1 MQNLQERAHTIGSW
15 AVAVGAALLAATP
28 VAVAVLAAG
37 PLSVQA
43 QTVRQWQYVPGPDG
57 GDCILALREIRR
69 PEPAAGEIQVRI
81 RATSLNGRDR
91 GRLEGACPA
100 GDAGPQIPLS
110 DGAGEVIGVGP
121 GVTRFGVGDR
131 VVGTF
136 FAGTWLDGDRPEG
149 VMPFRRGGPGQG
161 MLSEVVVGSEDGFV
175 SIPAHLSYEEAATL
189 TTAGVAAWVGLFRY
203 GDLQPEEF
211 VLLEGTGGVSSFGLL
226 FAVAAGARP
235 IITSSS
241 DEKLARASE
250 LGASGTVNYRTHPEW
265 QDEVMRLTG
274 GLGVK
279 HVLEIGGRDTLPRAL
294 QTLALGAHV
303 ALIGGLT
310 GFGGEIPFGVLF
322 DRDASATGFH
332 VGSRADFEAMNRFIS
347 GHRIRPIV
355 DRVFDFEDAPAAF
368 DFYVNGDF
376 MGKVVIRL

>member
-1 MQNLQERAHTIGSW
+1 
-15 AVAVGAALLAATP
+15 
-28 VAVAVLAAG
+28 
-37 PLSVQA
+37 
-43 QTVRQWQYVPGPDG
+43 
-57 GDCILALREIRR
+57 
-69 PEPAAGEIQVRI
+69 
-81 RATSLNGRDR
+81 
-91 GRLEGACPA
+91 
-100 GDAGPQIPLS
+100 
-110 DGAGEVIGVGP
+110 
-121 GVTRFGVGDR
+121 
-131 VVGTF
+131 
-136 FAGTWLDGDRPEG
+136 
-149 VMPFRRGGPGQG
+149 
-161 MLSEVVVGSEDGFV
+161 
-175 SIPAHLSYEEAATL
+175 
-189 TTAGVAAWVGLFRY
+189 
-203 GDLQPEEF
+203 
-211 VLLEGTGGVSSFGLL
+211 
-226 FAVAAGARP
+226 
-235 IITSSS
+235 
-241 DEKLARASE
+241 
-250 LGASGTVNYRTHPEW
+250 VNYRTHPEW

>member
-1 MQNLQERAHTIGSW
+1 
-15 AVAVGAALLAATP
+15 VGA
-28 VAVAVLAAG
+28 
-37 PLSVQA
+37 
-43 QTVRQWQYVPGPDG
+43 
-57 GDCILALREIRR
+57 
-69 PEPAAGEIQVRI
+69 
-81 RATSLNGRDR
+81 
-91 GRLEGACPA
+91 
-100 GDAGPQIPLS
+100 
-110 DGAGEVIGVGP
+110 
-121 GVTRFGVGDR
+121 GVTRFAVGDR

-161 MLSEVVVGSEDGFV
+161 MLSEVVVGSADGFV
-175 SIPAHLSYEEAATL
+175 RIPQHLSYEEAATL

-203 GDLQPEEF
+203 GDLQPDEF

-235 IITSSS
+235 IVTSSS
-241 DEKLARASE
+241 DEKLARARE
-250 LGASGTVNYRTHPEW
+250 LGAFGTVNYRAIPEW
-265 QDEVMRLTG
+265 QDEVLRLTG

-294 QTLALGAHV
+294 QTLAIGAHV

-310 GFGGEIPFGVLF
+310 GFGGDIPFGVLF

-332 VGSRADFEAMNRFIS
+332 VGSRADFEAMNRFIA
-347 GHRIRPIV
+347 GHRIHPV
-355 DRVFDFEDAPAAF
+355 VGRVFDFEDAPEAF
-368 DFYVNGDF
+368 DFYLNGDF

>member
-1 MQNLQERAHTIGSW
+1 
-15 AVAVGAALLAATP
+15 
-28 VAVAVLAAG
+28 
-37 PLSVQA
+37 
-43 QTVRQWQYVPGPDG
+43 
-57 GDCILALREIRR
+57 
-69 PEPAAGEIQVRI
+69 
-81 RATSLNGRDR
+81 
-91 GRLEGACPA
+91 
-100 GDAGPQIPLS
+100 
-110 DGAGEVIGVGP
+110 VIAVGP
-121 GVTRFGVGDR
+121 GVTRFAVGDR
-131 VVGTF
+131 VVGDF
-136 FAGTWLDGDRPEG
+136 FTGTWLDGDRPEG

-161 MLSEVVVGSEDGFV
+161 MLSEVVVASEQSFV
-175 SIPAHLSYEEAATL
+175 RIPEHLSFEEAATL

-203 GDLQPEEF
+203 GDLQPGEF

-241 DEKLARASE
+241 DEKLARARE
-250 LGASGTVNYRTHPEW
+250 LGAFGTVNYRAHPEW
-265 QDEVMRLTG
+265 QEEVMRLTG

-294 QTLALGAHV
+294 QTLAIGAHV
-303 ALIGGLT
+303 SLIGGLT
-310 GFGGEIPFGVLF
+310 GFGGDIPFNVLF

-332 VGSRADFEAMNRFIS
+332 VGSRADFEEMNRFIS

-376 MGKVVIRL
+376 MGKVVVRL

>member
-1 MQNLQERAHTIGSW
+1 MRTWMRAPRRATWTG
-15 AVAVGAALLAATP
+15 LAAAGLVASSPP
-28 VAVAVLAAG
+28 VA
-37 PLSVQA
+37 QA
-43 QTVRQWQYVPGPDG
+43 QTFRQWQYVTGPGG
-57 GDCILALREIRR
+57 GDCVLGIREISR
-69 PEPAAGEIQVRI
+69 PEPAAGEVLVRI

-91 GRLEGACPA
+91 GRLDGPCPA
-100 GDAGPQIPLS
+100 GAAQVPLS
-110 DGAGEVIGVGP
+110 DGAGEVMAVGP
-121 GVTRFGVGDR
+121 GVTRFAVGER
-131 VVGTF
+131 VVGDF
-136 FAGTWLDGDRPEG
+136 FTGTWLDGDRPEG

-161 MLSEVVVGSEDGFV
+161 MLSEVVVASEQSFV
-175 SIPAHLSYEEAATL
+175 RIPDHLSFEEAATL
-189 TTAGVAAWVGLFRY
+189 TTAGVAAWVGLFKY

-241 DEKLARASE
+241 DEKLAHARE
-250 LGASGTVNYRTHPEW
+250 LGAFGTVNYRTHPEW
-265 QDEVMRLTG
+265 QEEVMRLTG

-310 GFGGEIPFGVLF
+310 GFGGDIPFNVLF

-332 VGSRADFEAMNRFIS
+332 VGSRADFEEMNRFIS
-347 GHRIRPIV
+347 GHRIRPLV
-355 DRVFDFEDAPAAF
+355 DRVFDFEEAPAAF
-368 DFYVNGDF
+368 DFYLNGDF